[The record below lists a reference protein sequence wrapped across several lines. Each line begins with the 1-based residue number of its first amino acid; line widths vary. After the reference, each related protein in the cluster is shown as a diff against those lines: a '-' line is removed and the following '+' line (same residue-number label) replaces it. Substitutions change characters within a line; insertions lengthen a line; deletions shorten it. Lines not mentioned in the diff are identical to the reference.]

1 MNTEIVSD
9 NIGIISRQTD
19 YDTETIK
26 QKLLEHNNNTT
37 EVIREYMKSSASNT
51 KNINKKQCNTK
62 LSVNQQIYK
71 EIRGMM
77 DDAARTYELNKNL

>member
-1 MNTEIVSD
+1 MNTETVCD

-19 YDTETIK
+19 YDIETIK

-37 EVIREYMKSSASNT
+37 EVIREYMKSSASN
-51 KNINKKQCNTK
+51 KNKKQCNTK

-77 DDAARTYELNKNL
+77 DDAARTYESNKNSQ